1 MFGVG
6 EQVGDGN
13 ERSFLSARQ
22 VAAYG
27 CFEGPPSV
35 EDLERFFFLDDAD
48 RVLLA
53 RRRGDGNRLGFAL
66 QLTTVRYLGTFLDD
80 PIDVPSVVLDMLA
93 AQLEIA
99 DASCVKRY
107 VERANTKWEHRREI
121 IVADG
126 WREFADVRE
135 DLTAWIDHRAWTT
148 GAGPKVIF
156 DGVLAWLLARQV
168 LLPAVRELERLVARV
183 VRLSHERLW
192 TTLAAKVTARQAG
205 LLLNLVEVP
214 PGRRVSPLEK
224 LRQGPVDRTGKA
236 MAGALKRVAQVAE
249 IGLGEV
255 DLGVVPRRRVVDLAR
270 RGMAANAT
278 DLRRTSPYPKRLA
291 TLLST
296 VVYLEAKAT
305 DDALELFDVIMTS
318 ELLARAERQSNADKA
333 KRYPRVARDASKLA
347 AAVAVLLE
355 SEDWGEDLTVARLWD
370 AIEDVASRAELRGA
384 VERVHQAVP
393 PGVDPDGEWR
403 AALLTRYPL
412 VRRFIRLLATTI
424 DFGATTDAAPVLY
437 ALTSLPDLLDA
448 DATKRVPAGYLDARK
463 VVIEVI
469 TPGWRDLVLRK
480 DRPAE
485 TVDKVAYVFCVLD
498 QFHQRLRRRDI
509 FAAASSRWADPR
521 ALLLSGAAWQARRA
535 DLLDSLQLPDDP
547 AGLLDVYAAEL
558 DGMWKHMAQR
568 VDVGDVTVDDE
579 GRVRVAAVRAVPEP
593 DSLAELRERCEAMM
607 PEVDIGELLLEVMG
621 WQPGFAAAYT
631 HVSGGARLDAGMDLT
646 LAAVLTA
653 QALNVG
659 WKPVITPGNP
669 ALTRSR
675 ISHVYQNYVRAD
687 THAVANAVLI
697 SGQAGIGTAEV
708 WGGGLVAAVDG
719 TRFVVPVRSIHARPN
734 PKYFGRKRGATYL
747 NMINDQG
754 VGIAGMVLSGTP
766 KDSLYAV
773 DLMYRRDG
781 GARPEVFV
789 SDTGSYSD
797 MVFGLLKL
805 LGVDY
810 RPELA
815 GLPDQKLWRV
825 NPSADYGPLNTAARG
840 KVDLAKI
847 RRHWPD
853 ICRIAASVHSGAISA
868 SDVMRMLQHGGN
880 PTQLGDA
887 LAHFGR
893 IFKTLH
899 VLSYADREG
908 YRRDIKRIR
917 NLQEE
922 RHGLAKHVFHGRK
935 GELREA
941 YHAGM
946 EDQLGALGLVVNA
959 ITLWNT
965 VYLDRILAKLRA
977 DGYPVR
983 DADVARLHPYWFK
996 HVNVHGHYSFTPPD
1010 LDADGRRALRDPDQ
1024 PDPDDG

>member
-1 MFGVG
+1 M
-6 EQVGDGN
+6 
-13 ERSFLSARQ
+13 
-22 VAAYG
+22 
-27 CFEGPPSV
+27 
-35 EDLERFFFLDDAD
+35 
-48 RVLLA
+48 
-53 RRRGDGNRLGFAL
+53 
-66 QLTTVRYLGTFLDD
+66 
-80 PIDVPSVVLDMLA
+80 
-93 AQLEIA
+93 
-99 DASCVKRY
+99 
-107 VERANTKWEHRREI
+107 
-121 IVADG
+121 
-126 WREFADVRE
+126 
-135 DLTAWIDHRAWTT
+135 
-148 GAGPKVIF
+148 
-156 DGVLAWLLARQV
+156 
-168 LLPAVRELERLVARV
+168 
-183 VRLSHERLW
+183 
-192 TTLAAKVTARQAG
+192 
-205 LLLNLVEVP
+205 
-214 PGRRVSPLEK
+214 
-224 LRQGPVDRTGKA
+224 
-236 MAGALKRVAQVAE
+236 
-249 IGLGEV
+249 
-255 DLGVVPRRRVVDLAR
+255 
-270 RGMAANAT
+270 
-278 DLRRTSPYPKRLA
+278 
-291 TLLST
+291 
-296 VVYLEAKAT
+296 
-305 DDALELFDVIMTS
+305 
-318 ELLARAERQSNADKA
+318 
-333 KRYPRVARDASKLA
+333 
-347 AAVAVLLE
+347 
-355 SEDWGEDLTVARLWD
+355 
-370 AIEDVASRAELRGA
+370 
-384 VERVHQAVP
+384 VP

-403 AALLTRYPL
+403 TALLTRYPL
-412 VRRFIRLLATTI
+412 VRRFIRLLTTTI
-424 DFGATTDAAPVLY
+424 EFGATTDAAPVLY

-448 DATKRVPAGYLDARK
+448 DATRRVPAGCLDARK
-463 VVIEVI
+463 VAIEVI

-547 AGLLDVYAAEL
+547 ADLLIAYAAEL
-558 DGMWKHMAQR
+558 DGMWKHMARR
-568 VDVGDVTVDDE
+568 VEAGDVTVDGE
-579 GRVRVAAVRAVPEP
+579 GRVRVAAVKAVPEP
-593 DSLAELRERCEAMM
+593 DSLGELRKRCEAMI

-631 HVSGGARLDAGMDLT
+631 HVSGGARLDAGMDRT

-659 WKPVITPGNP
+659 WKPVITAGNP

-747 NMINDQG
+747 NMINNQG

-781 GARPEVFV
+781 GPRPEVFV

-840 KVDLAKI
+840 KIDLAKV

-887 LAHFGR
+887 VAHFGR

-908 YRRDIKRIR
+908 CRRDIKRIR

-946 EDQLGALGLVVNA
+946 EDQLGAPSVWSSTRSRCGTPSTWTGFWPHCAPTATRCAMPTSPGFTPTGSSTSTSTATTASPRPTSTPTAAAPYGTPSNPTRTTPDTPGRTDDQPSGISAGDYVNRPVWRPRPGPLGSAASPGGCDGKVLVPLGA
-959 ITLWNT
+959 SRRWPFTSCPHP
-965 VYLDRILAKLRA
+965 RA
-977 DGYPVR
+977 CACADARARRGHGDGTNMLTPGLYTTSAPRVS
-983 DADVARLHPYWFK
+983 AMARLRGRVRVHP
-996 HVNVHGHYSFTPPD
+996 PAR
-1010 LDADGRRALRDPDQ
+1010 LQALIEP
-1024 PDPDDG
+1024 